1 MISVKALSQ
10 TKKKWKLRSQVFLT
24 LLKLLKKRKIWR
36 AQGLSPRINLIALK
50 SWKKVK
56 SSPETS
62 VELIL

>member
-24 LLKLLKKRKIWR
+24 LLKLLKKRRIWR

-50 SWKKVK
+50 SWIKVK
-56 SSPETS
+56 GSPKTS